1 MTTAINYIKKTVQNE
16 FKKKEDENYNYKKI
30 YTQRLIGYRHLKG
43 TVVKLEKPTNIA
55 RARELGYK
63 AKQGIIVVLTKVRKG
78 SGLIRRPTKGR
89 RPKRMGVNKVTR
101 RISIQRMAENKAADK
116 FVNLEV
122 LNSYLVGEDGQHK
135 YYEVILVDPSHPRII
150 TDKDLHWICDPQHK
164 GRSYKGLT
172 SAGKKNRGLEKK
184 GKGSEKNR
192 PSLRANNR
200 KAK

>member
-30 YTQRLIGYRHLKG
+30 YTQRLIGYRHLKE
-43 TVVKLEKPTNIA
+43 TVVKLEKPTNIP

-78 SGLIRRPTKGR
+78 SGLIRRPNKGR
-89 RPKRMGVNKVTR
+89 RPKRMGVNKITR
-101 RISIQRMAENKAADK
+101 RISIQRMAENKAANK
-116 FVNLEV
+116 FVNMEV
-122 LNSYLVGEDGQHK
+122 LNSYLIGEDGQHK

-164 GRSYKGLT
+164 GRSFKGLT
-172 SAGKKNRGLEKK
+172 SAGKKNRGLDKK
-184 GKGSEKNR
+184 GKGTEKNR
-192 PSLRANNR
+192 PSLRANDR

>member
-43 TVVKLEKPTNIA
+43 TVVKLDKPTNIA

-101 RISIQRMAENKAADK
+101 RISIQRIAENKAADK
-116 FVNLEV
+116 FVNMEV

-164 GRSYKGLT
+164 GRSYKGTT
-172 SAGKKNRGLEKK
+172 SAGKKNRGLDRK

>member
-30 YTQRLIGYRHLKG
+30 YTQRLIGYRHIKEA
-43 TVVKLEKPTNIA
+43 VVKLEKPTNIP

-63 AKQGIIVVLTKVRKG
+63 AKQGIIVVLAKVRKG
-78 SGLIRRPTKGR
+78 SGLIRRPNKGR
-89 RPKRMGVNKVTR
+89 KPKRMGVNKITR

-116 FVNLEV
+116 FVNMEV
-122 LNSYLVGEDGQHK
+122 LNSYLIGEDGQHK
-135 YYEVILVDPSHPRII
+135 YYEVILVDPNHPRII

-172 SAGKKNRGLEKK
+172 SAGKKNRGLDKK
-184 GKGSEKNR
+184 GKGTEKNR

>member
-89 RPKRMGVNKVTR
+89 RPKRMGVNKITR

-116 FVNLEV
+116 FVNMEV

-172 SAGKKNRGLEKK
+172 SAGKKNRC
-184 GKGSEKNR
+184 
-192 PSLRANNR
+192 
-200 KAK
+200 

>member
-116 FVNLEV
+116 FVNMEV

-172 SAGKKNRGLEKK
+172 SAGKKNRGLDKK

>member
-43 TVVKLEKPTNIA
+43 TVVKLEKPTNVA

-89 RPKRMGVNKVTR
+89 RPKRMGVNKITR

-116 FVNLEV
+116 FVNMEV

-164 GRSYKGLT
+164 GRSYKGTT
-172 SAGKKNRGLEKK
+172 SAGKKNRGLDKK

>member
-89 RPKRMGVNKVTR
+89 RPKRMGVNKITR

-116 FVNLEV
+116 FVNMEV

-164 GRSYKGLT
+164 GRSYKGTT
-172 SAGKKNRGLEKK
+172 SAGKKNRGLDKK

>member
-101 RISIQRMAENKAADK
+101 RISIQRTAENKAADK
-116 FVNLEV
+116 FVNMEV

-172 SAGKKNRGLEKK
+172 SAGKKNRGLDKK

>member
-116 FVNLEV
+116 FVNMEV

>member
-116 FVNLEV
+116 FVNMEV

-172 SAGKKNRGLEKK
+172 SAGKKNRGLDKK
-184 GKGSEKNR
+184 GKGTEKNR